1 VADEFTSDDPGYGGP
16 PDPGQPQYGQPQYG
30 QPQYGQPQYGQPQYG
45 QPQYGQPQYGQPQ
58 YGQPQ
63 YGQPQYGQPAYAPAY
78 SPYPVAPPSN
88 GFAVA
93 SLIVSLCGLITCGLT
108 GFIGVGLG
116 IAGYRQSTR
125 TGVGRGLSIA
135 GIAVGAAFSLLF
147 IGAIIVFLA
156 VGSTTPN

>member
-45 QPQYGQPQYGQPQ
+45 QPQYGQPQFGE
-58 YGQPQ
+58 
-63 YGQPQYGQPAYAPAY
+63 PAYAPVY

-93 SLIVSLCGLITCGLT
+93 SLIVSLCSLISCGVA
-108 GFIGVGLG
+108 GFVGMGLG

-147 IGAIIVFLA
+147 IGAIIVFVA